1 MKNDTA
7 DKTINISVDKLHDLR
22 QELIYDIAVLERE
35 RLSNSEPQS
44 DTGLWLQNSF
54 GTGFWWGVFALI
66 AFCCFAA
73 AGVITDLNDMVFIT
87 IAIAMLLETGIEG
100 TSRKIDA
107 LNDRK
112 ENIDSILRAKIRNT
126 RVYLE
131 YVDDILLESGEIHNN
146 TDDEINRCIASINK
160 DR

>member
-7 DKTINISVDKLHDLR
+7 DKTISISVDKLHGLR
-22 QELIYDIAVLERE
+22 QELIYDIADLERE

-44 DTGLWLQNSF
+44 DTGLWFQNSF
-54 GTGFWWGVFALI
+54 GTSFWWGAFSLI
-66 AFCCFAA
+66 AFCCFAVT
-73 AGVITDLNDMVFIT
+73 GVITNLNDMVFIT

-100 TSRKIDA
+100 TSRKIAA

-112 ENIDSILRAKIRNT
+112 ENIDSILGAKIRNT
-126 RVYLE
+126 RAYLE